1 MLERLPQSV
10 NGHRRSTAECL
21 PEMMVAFHQGETLQR
36 IADRFGCA
44 QSSVRNAILRERA
57 RIIVDTWKIRYIDHA
72 AFTKRNARKTILAP
86 PPENPRKE
94 SPQPPPPGLPPY
106 LASLYQV
113 PLLTQEQER
122 HLFLQY
128 NFLKF
133 LAAGALSELD
143 RTRPDSKILN
153 ELESL
158 RADADSTR
166 NTIIKANLRLV
177 VSVMKKL
184 RPVDELEEA
193 ISDGNQT
200 LLRAIEGF
208 DVSRGNKFSTYA
220 TYAIQMNEW
229 GGYGKRTRDAMR
241 FQSNADSVFA
251 SEGVLSEKD
260 PLAFRERRM
269 QASGAQVAALLQS
282 GVLNGRERA
291 ILISRF
297 GLSEGSEPQTL
308 KETGQKF
315 GITKERVRQIQ
326 GKALGKLRTLVAD
339 KKMPLA
345 ADDVV

>member
-1 MLERLPQSV
+1 
-10 NGHRRSTAECL
+10 
-21 PEMMVAFHQGETLQR
+21 
-36 IADRFGCA
+36 
-44 QSSVRNAILRERA
+44 
-57 RIIVDTWKIRYIDHA
+57 
-72 AFTKRNARKTILAP
+72 
-86 PPENPRKE
+86 
-94 SPQPPPPGLPPY
+94 
-106 LASLYQV
+106 
-113 PLLTQEQER
+113 
-122 HLFLQY
+122 
-128 NFLKF
+128 
-133 LAAGALSELD
+133 
-143 RTRPDSKILN
+143 
-153 ELESL
+153 
-158 RADADSTR
+158 
-166 NTIIKANLRLV
+166 
-177 VSVMKKL
+177 
-184 RPVDELEEA
+184 
-193 ISDGNQT
+193 
-200 LLRAIEGF
+200 
-208 DVSRGNKFSTYA
+208 
-220 TYAIQMNEW
+220 MNEW